1 MIKIGGI
8 YKHFKNHKLYK
19 IICLAKHSETMEDMV
34 VYEPQYESENKI
46 WVRPALMFDEEV
58 EFDGK
63 RQKRFQLVE
72 S

>member
-1 MIKIGGI
+1 
-8 YKHFKNHKLYK
+8 
-19 IICLAKHSETMEDMV
+19 MV